1 MALFFLYGVYMNF
14 IKVCAL
20 AEEFEKKA
28 IEREIEKSA
37 KKKKEKKKGK
47 QWKKMPKGWK
57 SKSRESYYDSLVGD
71 EEHPVTKCIDKMED
85 HIDNPGAFCASLKD
99 RVKGKGWRKKENKKK
114 KK

>member
-1 MALFFLYGVYMNF
+1 MNF

-28 IEREIEKSA
+28 IEREIKKLA
-37 KKKKEKKKGK
+37 KKKKKGK

-57 SKSRESYYDSLVGD
+57 AKSRKSYYNSLVGD
-71 EEHPVTKCIDKMED
+71 DAEHPVTKCMEKMED

-99 RVKGKGWRKKENKKK
+99 RVKGKGWRKKKKK
-114 KK
+114 KKKK